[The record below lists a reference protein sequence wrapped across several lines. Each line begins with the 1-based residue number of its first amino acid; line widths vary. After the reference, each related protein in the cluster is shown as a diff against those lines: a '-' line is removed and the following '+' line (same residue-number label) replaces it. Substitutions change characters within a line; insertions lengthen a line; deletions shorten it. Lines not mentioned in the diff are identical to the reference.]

1 MTRPWIALLATIFL
15 SSLAGA
21 AQNIDK
27 GGGKGWWPQFRG
39 ANSSGIGTGKPPVQ
53 FSPGEKVL
61 WKVAVGP
68 GLSSPIVWDGRIFL
82 TEFDSAKKQLATLC
96 IDQRTG
102 KILWRRTVAPE
113 TIEKVH
119 EISSPAGS
127 TPVTDGE
134 RLYVY
139 FGSYGLIAYDRDGN
153 PLWERRFP
161 TPKTL
166 MARSLHRSSPATW

>member
-1 MTRPWIALLATIFL
+1 MTRRSWNAFLATALL
-15 SSLAGA
+15 SSLAAA

-27 GGGKGWWPQFRG
+27 GGDKAWWPQFRG
-39 ANSSGIGTGKPPVQ
+39 ANSSGIGTGTPPVQ
-53 FSPGEKVL
+53 FGPDQKVL

-68 GLSSPIVWDGRIFL
+68 GLSSPIVWNGRIFL
-82 TEFDSAKKQLATLC
+82 TEFDSANKQLTTLS

-102 KILWRRTVAPE
+102 KILWRRSVRPE

-153 PLWERRFP
+153 KLWEKGFP
-161 TPKTL
+161 NPENPYG
-166 MARSLHRSSPATW
+166 AVAS

>member
-1 MTRPWIALLATIFL
+1 M
-15 SSLAGA
+15 
-21 AQNIDK
+21 
-27 GGGKGWWPQFRG
+27 
-39 ANSSGIGTGKPPVQ
+39 
-53 FSPGEKVL
+53 
-61 WKVAVGP
+61 
-68 GLSSPIVWDGRIFL
+68 SSPIVWNGRVFL
-82 TEFDSAKKQLATLC
+82 TEFDSTKRQLTTLLA

-139 FGSYGLIAYDRDGN
+139 FRVVLG
-153 PLWERRFP
+153 
-161 TPKTL
+161 
-166 MARSLHRSSPATW
+166 

>member
-1 MTRPWIALLATIFL
+1 MTRRSWIAFLTTVFLA
-15 SSLAGA
+15 SLAGA
-21 AQNIDK
+21 AQNK
-27 GGGKGWWPQFRG
+27 GGEAWWPQFRG
-39 ANSSGIGTGKPPVQ
+39 PNSSGIGTGKPPVQ
-53 FSPGEKVL
+53 FGPDQNVL
-61 WKVAVGP
+61 WKTAVGP
-68 GLSSPIVWDGRIFL
+68 GLSSPVVWKGRIFL
-82 TEFDSAKKQLATLC
+82 TEFDSTARQLATLC

-102 KILWRRTVAPE
+102 KILWRRTIAPE

-153 PLWERRFP
+153 TLWGE
-161 TPKTL
+161 
-166 MARSLHRSSPATW
+166 AVS